1 MTKELIVKKS
11 ITLNANI
18 SKVWEALTNPQLT
31 KQYMYNCE
39 VISDW
44 KVGSPLVWK
53 GTEDGKVYVRGNI
66 VSIDP
71 GRRLQ
76 FTAFDPNSEM
86 EDTPS
91 NYTTVTYELS
101 PENGTTQLTVT
112 QGDFSRVPD
121 GEKRYNHT
129 VGGWDFALKGLKELL
144 EK

>member
-1 MTKELIVKKS
+1 MHKELTVKKS
-11 ITLNANI
+11 VKLNAD
-18 SKVWEALTNPQLT
+18 SRKVWDALTNPQLT

-39 VISDW
+39 ILCDW
-44 KVGSPLVWK
+44 KVGSPLIWK
-53 GTEDGKVYVRGNI
+53 GAEDGKVYVKGNI

-76 FTAFDPNSEM
+76 FTTFDPNSEM
-86 EDTPS
+86 QDTPL

-101 PENGTTQLTVT
+101 PQNGTTELTVT
-112 QGDFSRVPD
+112 QGDFSKVVD

-129 VGGWDFALKGLKELL
+129 VGGWDYALKGLKELL

>member
-1 MTKELIVKKS
+1 MKPRLAEKITSSMLTEIFCERKRSKTIMKKGNQLRKELIVKKS

-91 NYTTVTYELS
+91 NY
-101 PENGTTQLTVT
+101 
-112 QGDFSRVPD
+112 
-121 GEKRYNHT
+121 
-129 VGGWDFALKGLKELL
+129 
-144 EK
+144 